1 MSSSGIASC
10 SIGGR
15 PAPEEAASFVVGVV
29 IVVVVL
35 FAGVGN
41 VHVKALP
48 ARRRLLL
55 GLAKRDGIVTYN
67 REIVAASTAA
77 VLRL

>member
-15 PAPEEAASFVVGVV
+15 PAPEEAALVPEALVPEEAASFVVGGV
-29 IVVVVL
+29 IVAVVL

-55 GLAKRDGIVTYN
+55 GLAKRDGIATCN
-67 REIVAASTAA
+67 
-77 VLRL
+77 

>member
-1 MSSSGIASC
+1 MSSSGIAPC

-15 PAPEEAASFVVGVV
+15 PAPEGAASLVVVGVV
-29 IVVVVL
+29 VVAVVL

-55 GLAKRDGIVTYN
+55 GLAKRDGIATCN
-67 REIVAASTAA
+67 
-77 VLRL
+77 